1 MNRKFLLS
9 VPVVALCVLAS
20 FLTGC
25 SSGSN
30 NNNNNNNSNHNPA
43 AIAAT
48 SGNGQSATVSAAFS
62 SPLVATVTDS
72 SGNPV
77 SSASVTFTVVAGSSG
92 ASASFATGGATD
104 TETTGSNGQATTSQ
118 ALTANATAGTF
129 TVTAA
134 VSGVSTP
141 ATFTFTNT
149 TAPVTS
155 TTYVFYASGTELAN
169 TGNGGESY
177 YALAGAVQVDNTTGN
192 VTGGEEDYN
201 DADGITQGG
210 ANGAVSITGGSLSV
224 DSTTG
229 QGTLTLVTNSPSVGG
244 GTNPGT
250 GAANPAGTEILGIQ
264 FANTDH
270 ALIMQFDGTAT
281 SSGSLDVQT
290 AASGGGNYS
299 FVLSGVDTNYNPV
312 GYGGVYTTSSGAITG
327 VADQNDGGT
336 VTLASTFTGTAGTP
350 DSFGRGQVTGVT
362 INGTTLTL
370 IYYNVGPE
378 VIRLIDMDLGTGN
391 AGTGGAAVGSAYGQ
405 GSTAFTS
412 ASLGNSVLGLEGA
425 PIFGFPY
432 ATAGSIITS
441 PTSGA
446 TTGAF
451 TGTVDDYEGGIPYS
465 DEAISGTYSV
475 SNANSTTN
483 NGYGNLSI
491 ASSPLGFVTNLGV
504 YVTDPALNILDPNNT
519 TGGGGALVLDL
530 DSRLSGGTGIMISQT
545 DTTPSDFSGNYAFG
559 AQEFFSVGTG
569 TNQEYD
575 YLGQGAVS
583 SGTLTATGIVSDP
596 LAYFG
601 ANPALY
607 SNVAISGTFTP
618 DGAEATNGRY
628 TMSPF
633 TVDVSSSRD
642 GLSINAYQANKIQVL
657 FMEDS
662 LSVGFGSFQQQPASL
677 TGIPG
682 MKSPVKKG
690 QMKTQLLTKSVA
702 GK

>member
-9 VPVVALCVLAS
+9 VPAVALCVLAS

-48 SGNGQSATVSAAFS
+48 SGSGQSATVSAAFS
-62 SPLVATVTDS
+62 SPLAATVTDS
-72 SGNPV
+72 GGSPV
-77 SSASVTFTVVAGSSG
+77 SGVSVTFTAPSSG
-92 ASASFATGGATD
+92 ASGTFATSGSATESD
-104 TETTGSNGQATTSQ
+104 TTNSSGVATSSAFTANSTTGSYS
-118 ALTANATAGTF
+118 
-129 TVTAA
+129 VTAA

-141 ATFTFTNT
+141 ASFSLTNN
-149 TAPVTS
+149 APAVTS
-155 TTYVFYASGTELAN
+155 TTYVFYASGTEMGN
-169 TGNGGESY
+169 TGNSGNLSY
-177 YALAGAVQVDNTTGN
+177 YALAGAVQVDNSTGN

-224 DSTTG
+224 DATTG
-229 QGTLTLVTNSPSVGG
+229 QGTLTLVTNSTSVGG
-244 GTNPGT
+244 GTNPVT
-250 GAANPAGTEILGIQ
+250 GAANPAGTEILGVQ

-270 ALIMQFDGTAT
+270 ALIMQFDGSAT

-327 VADQNDGGT
+327 IADQNDGGA
-336 VTLASTFTGTAGTP
+336 VTPGNTFTGTAGSP

-362 INGTTLTL
+362 INGTALTL
-370 IYYNVGPE
+370 FYYNVGPE
-378 VIRLIDMDLGTGN
+378 VIRMIDMDLGTGN

-412 ASLGNSVLGLEGA
+412 ASLANSVFGLEGA

-432 ATAGSIITS
+432 ATAGSIITT

-446 TTGAF
+446 VTGSF

-465 DEAISGTYSV
+465 DKAISGTYSV
-475 SNANSTTN
+475 SNANSTTA

-491 ASSPLGFVTNLGV
+491 ASSPLGFVTNLGI

-530 DSRLSGGTGIMISQT
+530 DSALAGGTGIVISQT
-545 DTTPSDFSGNYAFG
+545 DTTPGDFSGNYAFG
-559 AQEFFSVGTG
+559 AQEFFSIGNG

-575 YLGQGAVS
+575 YLGQGAIS

-642 GLSINAYQANKIQVL
+642 GLSINAYQANAIQVL

-682 MKSPVKKG
+682 MKSPVKKR
-690 QMKTQLLTKSVA
+690 QMKTQLLTKSAA